1 MKTTHKEEIYIK
13 QDPFTDKIFDDNS
26 IFFDIET
33 TGFSPAH
40 TTCYLIG
47 CARKN
52 GSSVTVDQ
60 FFAESAEEEELI
72 IRSFLDLIEPYQTI
86 ISFNGIGFDIPY
98 LKAKCTQYSLDEKF
112 RSFQY
117 IDIFKLIS
125 KMKFLF
131 KLENYKQK
139 TVESF
144 LGITRTDQYTGGD
157 LINIYQEYVKFP
169 DSKSRSLLL
178 LHNYEDVLGMT
189 DLIPLLSY
197 MDFFQGNY
205 AITGTEF
212 CEYQD
217 YKAEHKTEYIITMSL
232 DCFVPKPVS
241 CQTHGFYLNLSK
253 DTAKLR
259 VPVYHGE
266 LRFFYSNYKDY
277 YYLPAEDIAIHK
289 SVASFVDKEF
299 RQKAKASNCY
309 TRKEGEFLPQLSE
322 IMKPAFR
329 MECKDSISYFEI
341 SNDFSASDIMLRR
354 YVEHILLAFFPTDTQ
369 SNP

>member
-13 QDPFTDKIFDDNS
+13 QDPFTDQIFDDSS

-40 TTCYLIG
+40 TSCYLIG
-47 CARKN
+47 CAHRN
-52 GSSVTVDQ
+52 GSSVTIDQ
-60 FFAESAEEEELI
+60 FFAESEEEEELI
-72 IRSFLDLIEPYQTI
+72 IQSFLELIAPFKTI

-98 LKAKCTQYSLDEKF
+98 LKAKCDQYSLNEHF
-112 RSFQY
+112 RTFQY

-139 TVESF
+139 TIENF
-144 LGITRTDQYTGGD
+144 LGINRKDQFTGGD
-157 LINIYQEYVKFP
+157 LINVYHDYVKRP
-169 DSKSRSLLL
+169 DSKSCALLL

-189 DLIPLLSY
+189 DLIPVLSY
-197 MDFFQGNY
+197 REFFQGKY
-205 AITGTEF
+205 AITETEF
-212 CEYQD
+212 CDYTD
-217 YKAEHKTEYIITMSL
+217 YKDVKKREYIITMKM
-232 DCFVPKPVS
+232 DCIVPKPVS
-241 CQTHGFYLNLSK
+241 CQIQGFYLTISK

-259 VPVYHGE
+259 VPVYCGE
-266 LRFFYSNYKDY
+266 LHFFYPNYKDY

-289 SVASFVDKEF
+289 SVASFVDKDF

-329 MECKDSISYFEI
+329 LESKDAISYFDI
-341 SNDFSASDIMLRR
+341 SQDFSSSDIMLRR
-354 YVEHILLAFFPTDTQ
+354 YVDHILLALFPAE
-369 SNP
+369 NRKNL